1 MLMADNTF
9 DLIKSVILKCFEAP
23 DHSVE
28 VWINENMKS
37 LIEVN
42 KEDNLHLS
50 SEDEGIIYD
59 AIGLYFC
66 KKPWPSQNRS
76 SFLRELSKKS
86 SFYNWRLL

>member
-1 MLMADNTF
+1 MTDNTF

-23 DHSVE
+23 DHFVE

-42 KEDNLHLS
+42 KDNKNLLS
-50 SEDEGIIYD
+50 IADETIIYD
-59 AIGLYFC
+59 TIGIYFC
-66 KKPWPSQNRS
+66 KKPWPIQNRS

-86 SFYNWRLL
+86 LFYNWRLL